1 MCFKSRFLAEICNSE
16 RHKDA
21 GDCCCRFLEVCELI
35 VKEDMGFKRSE
46 NVALR
51 EPVQRK
57 SSAALIPRVFNVVMS
72 RCSLGAPR
80 EVTMETRMAGL

>member
-35 VKEDMGFKRSE
+35 VKEDMGFERSE

-51 EPVQRK
+51 EPVQK
-57 SSAALIPRVFNVVMS
+57 KEL
-72 RCSLGAPR
+72 CSTHPQSL
-80 EVTMETRMAGL
+80 